1 MRTMQHNFKPF
12 NRLSALT
19 QDTIISSITAILFS
33 LFLYLEYF
41 GFTLISINSIAALTA
56 FYLLLHV
63 NRRSLF
69 MSGFFIG
76 LLWFYWIGYSFKY
89 YNVAWMTP
97 IVTIGFGVVY
107 ALFFGLISFSNHLM
121 VRALI
126 IFALTFVEPFD
137 FNWMQFELL
146 FVNSYF
152 GILKW
157 QFALILLSLVIFST
171 CKTYRRFGAVL
182 ILLLAVPF
190 NTPEKELPPLAIKL
204 VETALPQELKW
215 KPHMRH
221 QIIANNFKAINNA
234 IAEDY
239 DIVILNE
246 SAFPLFLNRE
256 QELLEQLKILSKKII
271 IVTGALESENGHNYN
286 VTYLFNNA
294 TMKIARKMVLV
305 PFGEYIP
312 LPKFMRNYV
321 NETFFDGASDYV
333 SSDSPT
339 DFSIKSIS
347 FRNAVCY
354 EATCEELYEG
364 EPKYLIAISNNA
376 WFTPSIEPTLQK
388 LLMQFYARKHH
399 SVIFHAANMAGTGI
413 IK

>member
-1 MRTMQHNFKPF
+1 
-12 NRLSALT
+12 
-19 QDTIISSITAILFS
+19 
-33 LFLYLEYF
+33 
-41 GFTLISINSIAALTA
+41 
-56 FYLLLHV
+56 
-63 NRRSLF
+63 
-69 MSGFFIG
+69 
-76 LLWFYWIGYSFKY
+76 
-89 YNVAWMTP
+89 
-97 IVTIGFGVVY
+97 
-107 ALFFGLISFSNHLM
+107 
-121 VRALI
+121 
-126 IFALTFVEPFD
+126 
-137 FNWMQFELL
+137 
-146 FVNSYF
+146 
-152 GILKW
+152 
-157 QFALILLSLVIFST
+157 
-171 CKTYRRFGAVL
+171 
-182 ILLLAVPF
+182 
-190 NTPEKELPPLAIKL
+190 
-204 VETALPQELKW
+204 
-215 KPHMRH
+215 MRH